1 MLRQLKLPVAWMA
14 LLSASEPRVSD
25 YNPVGLPLPS
35 LLGGGGLPP
44 RYSVTVERL
53 VLIPFGI
60 GLPRHLGTLP
70 QAPEQDERA
79 CRLPMYPTPT
89 PRTKGRAA
97 PGRSLVRYPAQLC
110 PVIPLGLPVSM
121 INPCGNFSLTS
132 NVGWHPPLRIV
143 RPQFLAS
150 HYY

>member
-70 QAPEQDERA
+70 QAPEQDEKS
-79 CRLPMYPTPT
+79 LS
-89 PRTKGRAA
+89 A
-97 PGRSLVRYPAQLC
+97 PY
-110 PVIPLGLPVSM
+110 VS
-121 INPCGNFSLTS
+121 
-132 NVGWHPPLRIV
+132 HPNT
-143 RPQFLAS
+143 QN
-150 HYY
+150 